1 MILACMYA
9 QDKTAWECDMAE
21 TYGILDWESVPVR
34 KLATLSA
41 GLRHDSRSVMALSGE
56 RISLQES
63 LLAMMADRLTW
74 LCWAKTVD
82 GRKGRNKP
90 ESILELLL
98 GKTEKDSEVMSFSTS
113 EEFEAERN
121 RILSQIKEE

>member
-1 MILACMYA
+1 MVLACMYA

-56 RISLQES
+56 RIDLQES

-82 GRKGRNKP
+82 GRKGRNEP

-98 GKTEKDSEVMSFSTS
+98 GKTEKDSDVMSFTTS
-113 EEFEAERN
+113 EEFETERN

>member
-41 GLRHDSRSVMALSGE
+41 GLRHDSRSMMALSGE
-56 RISLQES
+56 RIGLQES
-63 LLAMMADRLTW
+63 LFAMMADRLTW

-82 GRKGRNKP
+82 GQKGRNKP

-98 GKTEKDSEVMSFSTS
+98 GKTEHDSEVMSFSTS
-113 EEFEAERN
+113 EEFKAERN